1 MVQITIGK
9 VECNM
14 LITAIQ
20 IRRIENSGTKMH
32 GIVTVTLDEM
42 IAIHDIKVLKN
53 GDSLFLAMPSRATK
67 SNTFKDVV
75 HPINSDVRQVLERL
89 IFAAYGMAN
98 SMKCGH
104 LELILKEEKRNTNFY
119 DLSIK
124 DYDTGRITAPAVQQ
138 TSNNSNMR
146 KIVPTQQKKQ
156 PEKRTDD
163 DLLKWLEG

>member
-1 MVQITIGK
+1 
-9 VECNM
+9 M

-20 IRRIENSGTKMH
+20 IRRIENSGTKMQ

-75 HPINSDVRQVLERL
+75 HPINSDVRQVLEQL
-89 IFAAYGMAN
+89 IYAAYEMAN

-124 DYDTGRITAPAVQQ
+124 DYDTGRITAPVAQQ
-138 TSNNSNMR
+138 TSINSNMR
-146 KIVPTQQKKQ
+146 NIVPAQQKKQ

>member
-1 MVQITIGK
+1 
-9 VECNM
+9 M

-20 IRRIENSGTKMH
+20 IRRIENSGTKMQ
-32 GIVTVTLDEM
+32 GIATVTLDEM

-53 GDSLFLAMPSRATK
+53 GGSMFLAMPSRATK

-75 HPINSDVRQVLERL
+75 HPINSDVRHVFERL
-89 IFAAYGMAN
+89 VFAAYEMAD
-98 SMKCGH
+98 SMKCGY
-104 LELILKEEKRNTNFY
+104 LELILKDRKKNSAFF

-124 DYDTGRITAPAVQQ
+124 DYDMGRITTPVVKQA
-138 TSNNSNMR
+138 SNNSNMR
-146 KIVPTQQKKQ
+146 NITPAQQKKQ

>member
-1 MVQITIGK
+1 
-9 VECNM
+9 M

-20 IRRIENSGTKMH
+20 IRRIENSGTKMQ

-53 GDSLFLAMPSRATK
+53 GDSMFLAMPSRATK

-75 HPINSDVRQVLERL
+75 HPINSDVRTVFERL
-89 IFAAYGMAN
+89 VFAAYEMADC
-98 SMKCGH
+98 MKCGH
-104 LELILKEEKRNTNFY
+104 LELILKEEKKKSGFF
-119 DLSIK
+119 DLSIN
-124 DYDTGRITAPAVQQ
+124 DYDTGRITTPVVQQ

-146 KIVPTQQKKQ
+146 NIPLAQQKKQ